1 MGKKSKKNQTEK
13 RVNEKPMN
21 DLSQLKSLLNSKN
34 NFGTANSVVENV
46 EKGVKSSV
54 KPERN
59 FVGKYLK
66 GNGKEALSDFI
77 NPYIFLP
84 IDEEKPDRN
93 RNDIGSLSG
102 VIECSLDVKSDVFIP
117 NTGKNFKYIK
127 KQEENKKDKIGDH
140 HFSEFFSYEDLSKKE
155 ENVPYDAPKFPRI
168 PGSELRGVI
177 RNIYEQLTNSCFS
190 VIDKQNL
197 TNMRTSTPKEAGLW
211 DMATNTVYQAER
223 VMLNTRGKSNRG
235 VKIKTDTYN
244 SGDRI
249 YIKKSK
255 DTYKT
260 NKGIDTKFYI
270 ADNIS
275 ATEKV
280 GYIEGYVLIGEDFP
294 KKHHDSV
301 LIKTQHTVFSMDGK
315 DLSRFENV
323 LKKYNGIQ
331 EHQPL
336 TKGCGQ
342 YKSYINYYLDCK
354 KRKSGIIP
362 IFYSEVTDI
371 SGKLKVHYVAP
382 AMITREYFSHT
393 VSEILKKNAEH
404 QPCDGSKGWCPACQ
418 LFGMIDQNQN
428 REDTTNKLKALAS
441 RLRFTDSDVIKDAE
455 FTKPRILPIL
465 GSPRISSPEFYLKKP
480 KGKANFWNYDYYTD
494 DTGKKL
500 YEPILKGRKVYWLG
514 KSKATDVGIT
524 EAIYNKDGEL
534 RVSDNVPNLKQRT
547 AVRSLKNG
555 NTTFKVFFEDLT
567 QEELDCLL
575 FCLQLKEF
583 GTNDSRKIYHR
594 IGRGKPYGMGAVEI
608 KVDKLKLYTYE
619 LVEDKI
625 ERSLDEKE
633 REHLDQ
639 YNLEKYGQ
647 KYLKAKE
654 QIQFYSQQ
662 LSTSEAKLIDYPK
675 AKDKKGNITTYLWFA
690 NNRGSIAA
698 PKIQQCLPEFD
709 SLMDRT

>member
-21 DLSQLKSLLNSKN
+21 DLSQLKSLVKTEKN
-34 NFGTANSVVENV
+34 FRV
-46 EKGVKSSV
+46 
-54 KPERN
+54 
-59 FVGKYLK
+59 KYLK
-66 GNGKEALSDFI
+66 GNGKEVLSDFI

-93 RNDIGSLSG
+93 KNDIGSLSG
-102 VIECSLDVKSDVFIP
+102 VIECSLDVKTPVFIP
-117 NTGKNFKYIK
+117 NTSKNFKYIK

-140 HFSEFFSYEDLSKKE
+140 HFSEFFSYEDLSKEE

-197 TNMRTSTPKEAGLW
+197 TNMRTSMPKEAGLW

-301 LIKTQHTVFSMDGK
+301 LINTHNIVFSMDDK
-315 DLSRFENV
+315 DLSHFENV

-393 VSEILKKNAEH
+393 VSEILKKNSEH

-441 RLRFTDSDVIKDAE
+441 RLRFTDSDVIVIKDKDSDVIKDAE

-514 KSKATDVGIT
+514 KSKATDAGIT
-524 EAIYNKDGEL
+524 EAIFNKDGEL
-534 RVSDNVPNLKQRT
+534 RVSDDVPNLKQRT
-547 AVRSLKNG
+547 AVRSLKKG
-555 NTTFKVFFEDLT
+555 NATFKVFFEDLT
-567 QEELDCLL
+567 QEELACLL

-583 GTNDSRKIYHR
+583 GTEDGKEVYHR

-619 LVEDKI
+619 LVGNKI
-625 ERSLDEKE
+625 ERRLDEKE
-633 REHLDQ
+633 RENLDQ
-639 YNLEKYGQ
+639 YNLRQYGEKYR
-647 KYLKAKE
+647 KAKE
-654 QIQFYSQQ
+654 QIQFYSQE
-662 LSTSEAKLIDYPK
+662 LSKSEADSIDYPK
-675 AKDKKGNITTYLWFA
+675 AQDNKGNITTYSWFA
-690 NNRGSIAA
+690 NNRGSIDA
-698 PKIQQCLPEFD
+698 PTIKQCLPEFA